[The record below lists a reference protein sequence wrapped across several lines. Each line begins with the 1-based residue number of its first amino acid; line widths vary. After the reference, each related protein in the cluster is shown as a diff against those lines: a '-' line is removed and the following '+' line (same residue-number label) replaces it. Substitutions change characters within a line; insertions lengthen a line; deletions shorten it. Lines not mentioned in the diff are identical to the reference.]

1 MTDQRYT
8 GPDGAKRLEL
18 REELESALL
27 EELEAAVGPW
37 RFRRDRLPRVVS
49 ALSAID
55 RYNERVD
62 RLAEEH
68 QAFQAKQGT
77 RPRRLIGLPDR

>member
-8 GPDGAKRLEL
+8 GPDGAKRLEM
-18 REELESALL
+18 L
-27 EELEAAVGPW
+27 EELAAAVVVYLAQGW
-37 RFRRDRLPRVVS
+37 NRGVLVRCSTDINRDNR
-49 ALSAID
+49 
-55 RYNERVD
+55 RVD

-77 RPRRLIGLPDR
+77 RPRRLFNLPDE